1 MRYYTIT
8 NPNIKINKLFFTSIE
23 NAQKFIDNN
32 HNALK
37 NYLSDN
43 ECDIEDYNKIDF
55 LGIITNP
62 VFNIDDSVKENRLK
76 LDKNDKTAS
85 RLYFDENN
93 NHPNAKYN
101 ESIRLAISTYI
112 NNYTKFKIIP
122 TCDIKIND
130 NEEPLMIADDR
141 NYSSDLLDNYLSMV
155 LHKLIVGKV
164 KIESI
169 QVNGIEIENEIYVDN
184 MFNSH
189 NSDLKTLLPF
199 EEVMNI
205 LASSQHYL
213 AKYPDV
219 LKSAVLHHALHMA
232 HSAISDLQ
240 DLKSSLKNL
249 LPRS

>member
-112 NNYTKFKIIP
+112 NN
-122 TCDIKIND
+122 
-130 NEEPLMIADDR
+130 
-141 NYSSDLLDNYLSMV
+141 
-155 LHKLIVGKV
+155 
-164 KIESI
+164 
-169 QVNGIEIENEIYVDN
+169 
-184 MFNSH
+184 
-189 NSDLKTLLPF
+189 
-199 EEVMNI
+199 
-205 LASSQHYL
+205 
-213 AKYPDV
+213 
-219 LKSAVLHHALHMA
+219 
-232 HSAISDLQ
+232 
-240 DLKSSLKNL
+240 
-249 LPRS
+249 